1 MQIKLREFKLSETR
15 HGLMTYPSN
24 DGAIGKCLEVF
35 GEWSEGETTIMANFI
50 SEGDNVIDVGANMG
64 TTVLPASK
72 KVGKKG
78 RVIAFEPQ
86 TIIAQCLQTNLTLNN
101 IKNVIV
107 YNIALS
113 DKDGWAKLNDNE
125 FTESGRYGEA
135 GISENGTDIKTMK
148 LDDLK
153 LNSCSLIKLDIEGH
167 EWAAMQGA
175 SNFILR
181 HRPTIYMEAKNDLES
196 TENCLKW
203 LIENDWNCYWHFA
216 LWYKKN
222 NYKKNNDIS
231 ILANVGVGI
240 GDMNLL
246 AVPKERTQPDYL
258 PKISNFNEKWSKEN
272 YLSFFKEKNIDM
284 I

>member
-35 GEWSEGETTIMANFI
+35 GEWSEGENTIMANFI
-50 SEGDNVIDVGANMG
+50 SEGDNVIDVGANIG

-216 LWYKKN
+216 LWYK
-222 NYKKNNDIS
+222 S
-231 ILANVGVGI
+231 
-240 GDMNLL
+240 
-246 AVPKERTQPDYL
+246 
-258 PKISNFNEKWSKEN
+258 FEKCK
-272 YLSFFKEKNIDM
+272 
-284 I
+284 